1 MNNLFYENASVL
13 IIGNEI
19 LSGRTIDKNFN
30 YIATKLG
37 EHGISISESRTV
49 SDSEEEIINA
59 INELRKRFKYV
70 FTTGGIGPTHDDV
83 TAASIAKAFN
93 VKLEVN
99 NEAYKI
105 LEDYYNNLGT
115 EFNDIRQRMARIPK
129 GAKLIKNQISAA
141 PGFNIENVY
150 VFAGIPKVMK
160 SMLDEALKGIEKKD
174 KINKSTIV
182 VDSPEGEIAKIL
194 EKTIKNNMNVIIGS
208 YPFYNTKDDFGVKI
222 EISSLDNNS
231 LIKAI
236 DDLKVQLSKESIKY
250 K

>member
-1 MNNLFYENASVL
+1 MNNLLYENASVL

-30 YIATKLG
+30 YIATKLD

-49 SDSEEEIINA
+49 SDIEKEIINA
-59 INELRKRFKYV
+59 VNELRKRFKYV

-93 VKLEVN
+93 VKLEIN

-105 LEDYYNNLGT
+105 LENYYNNLGT
-115 EFNDIRQRMARIPK
+115 EFNDVRQRMARIPK
-129 GAKLIKNQISAA
+129 GSKLIKNQISAA

-150 VFAGIPKVMK
+150 VFAGIPKVMQ
-160 SMLDEALKGIEKKD
+160 SMLDETLNGIEKKD
-174 KINKSTIV
+174 KINKSTIM
-182 VDSPEGEIAKIL
+182 VDAPEGEIAKIL
-194 EKTIKNNMNVIIGS
+194 EKTIKNNINVNIGS
-208 YPFYNTKDDFGVKI
+208 YPFYNSKDDYGVKI

-250 K
+250 R